1 MSPYEIGII
10 VVGALAGWWLV
21 SWIIDK
27 VRANNARPS
36 VFNLPDNKDKE
47 GP

>member
-27 VRANNARPS
+27 VRAINARPS
-36 VFNLPDNKDKE
+36 VFNLPEKRDGE
-47 GP
+47 EP

>member
-10 VVGALAGWWLV
+10 VVGALAGWWIV

-27 VRANNARPS
+27 VREINAKPP
-36 VFNLPDNKDKE
+36 VFKLPEKKDGE

>member
-10 VVGALAGWWLV
+10 VVGVLLGWWIV

-36 VFNLPDNKDKE
+36 VFNQPEKKEKE

>member
-10 VVGALAGWWLV
+10 VVGALVGWWIV

-27 VRANNARPS
+27 VRAS
-36 VFNLPDNKDKE
+36 KDKE